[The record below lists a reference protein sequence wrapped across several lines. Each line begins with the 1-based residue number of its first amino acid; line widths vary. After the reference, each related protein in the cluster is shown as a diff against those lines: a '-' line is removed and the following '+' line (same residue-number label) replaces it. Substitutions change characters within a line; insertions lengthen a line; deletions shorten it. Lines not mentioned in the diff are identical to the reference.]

1 MQLRDLPYGLGS
13 LDAIIDWVNDPD
25 PLTPR
30 VDAFWAS
37 RDWQVVNRT
46 SGGIQVSAYG
56 ASDDLVFLCS
66 RQSVEPRTL
75 PIFFT
80 TLAIDLCN
88 RYPAFKT
95 SLGNVISNN
104 RELVSAESLIQ
115 DPLNYVH
122 FVGSVFVVIDALDGC
137 EDASSSGFRAGG
149 NTLLCFP
156 CAPPIRTTLEFLHNH
171 YVSSRGRLH
180 SPRRHLPAYCR
191 WTTASWQLPWMKT
204 FSPTCMQGFARLS
217 LTSTV
222 PSW

>member
-1 MQLRDLPYGLGS
+1 MIQTLRPPELMLFGQAETGIAHEVAYRFRRIGRLTTSYS
-13 LDAIIDWVNDPD
+13 LFEAICRAENPTD
-25 PLTPR
+25 
-30 VDAFWAS
+30 
-37 RDWQVVNRT
+37 
-46 SGGIQVSAYG
+46 
-56 ASDDLVFLCS
+56 
-66 RQSVEPRTL
+66 
-75 PIFFT
+75 FFT

-95 SLGNVISNN
+95 SLENVISNN
-104 RELVSAESLIQ
+104 RELVSAESLVQ

-122 FVGSVFVVIDALDGC
+122 FVGSVFVVIDEC

-204 FSPTCMQGFARLS
+204 FSPTCMQSFARLS
-217 LTSTV
+217 LTITV